1 MAKSIYLEKAMLS
14 DELML
19 AVEVSGYKQQWDE
32 IIRYLSETY
41 VDFSQEW
48 KYYGKAWGWTLML
61 KSKSKTLCY
70 ITPAQEY
77 FQVSVIFNDKGR
89 ALAAAY
95 DLPETVLQAV
105 EASKGN
111 PKNIPYDFDI
121 RTNTDTD
128 IAKRL
133 IEIRSKT

>member
-14 DELML
+14 DELTL

-89 ALAAAY
+89 AWRLH
-95 DLPETVLQAV
+95 
-105 EASKGN
+105 KMC
-111 PKNIPYDFDI
+111 I
-121 RTNTDTD
+121 RDSGKSIQFFGWTCSS
-128 IAKRL
+128 A
-133 IEIRSKT
+133 

>member
-14 DELML
+14 DELTL

-95 DLPETVLQAV
+95 DL
-105 EASKGN
+105 S
-111 PKNIPYDFDI
+111 
-121 RTNTDTD
+121 
-128 IAKRL
+128 L
-133 IEIRSKT
+133 IHISSHLCRFFC